1 MTIEERDGILS
12 SKGFSS
18 KGFSNKG
25 LSNKGLDSKGLSNKG
40 LDSIVYVNGKGER
53 GFCHAAQ
60 GKAMNSSPY

>member
-1 MTIEERDGILS
+1 LTIEERDGILS

-25 LSNKGLDSKGLSNKG
+25 LSSKG

>member
-1 MTIEERDGILS
+1 LTIEERDGILS
-12 SKGFSS
+12 SKGFS
-18 KGFSNKG
+18 NKE
-25 LSNKGLDSKGLSNKG
+25 LSSKG

>member
-1 MTIEERDGILS
+1 MTIEERDGIL
-12 SKGFSS
+12 SS

-25 LSNKGLDSKGLSNKG
+25 LSNKGLDSKGLSNKGLDSKG